1 MTISDKLLTMVDKV
15 KKIINNHTFTIDQ
28 QTIDHFNK
36 KYAEGGYT
44 SLFNCQAELLEY
56 SLERCGLL
64 IPTDTYRND
73 GKFSFW
79 PELKP
84 DFKRKPKNRN
94 NVSISNWSDKKI
106 SYKQGK
112 LTHFIPF
119 SQNIE
124 DLLQVGQKH
133 TFKMESFITVEQAD
147 KHKINMGNYYLLPV
161 RKK

>member
-94 NVSISNWSDKKI
+94 NVSISNWSDKKLE
-106 SYKQGK
+106 SVYEEFTEK
-112 LTHFIPF
+112 LIDKNGELNYFMELYGF
-119 SQNIE
+119 SFDFDSIMIKR
-124 DLLQVGQKH
+124 LLDPLKKANS
-133 TFKMESFITVEQAD
+133 TLRNLN
-147 KHKINMGNYYLLPV
+147 KILS
-161 RKK
+161 